1 MRRQPTLALVAVGHR
16 SSLPALRRP
25 SWTSGCGVD
34 DARCRTAREGCRPV
48 STARWVVVGAGG
60 RVGVRLLTALDGQPV
75 RPWTRDD
82 ADLTDRDLVPA
93 TLAKIQA
100 ESADPIIC
108 VNAPGAGLARGGSRC
123 RRSTGPP
130 VDRLR
135 LRCERRRGETPVRR
149 ERPDRRALGVREDQ
163 ARWRESR
170 GHRSGEPTDR
180 HGGSDR
186 GDFWRSSSVDPMPG
200 STTSPTAD
208 RPAGTTS
215 RWRSRPSSG
224 RIGRWSAGSR
234 RRRRRLG
241 WTFGR
246 RTRSWV
252 CGAGSRPVCPNRAPG
267 AAP

>member
-1 MRRQPTLALVAVGHR
+1 M
-16 SSLPALRRP
+16 
-25 SWTSGCGVD
+25 
-34 DARCRTAREGCRPV
+34 

-60 RVGVRLLTALDGQPV
+60 WVGVRLLTALDGQQPV

-108 VNAPGAGLARGGSRC
+108 VNAAAVADVDGAERDPATADLVNAQAPGWLAEGLGPRDLLVQLSTDYVFGANAAGVSLPYDKSAPTAALSVYGRTKRDGEKAAVTDQVSRPTATVDLIGGLLAL
-123 RRSTGPP
+123 
-130 VDRLR
+130 V
-135 LRCERRRGETPVRR
+135 ERR
-149 ERPDRRALGVREDQ
+149 PDAGIYHFTNSGP
-163 ARWRESR
+163 ASR
-170 GHRSGEPTDR
+170 YDVAVAVASEL
-180 HGGSDR
+180 
-186 GDFWRSSSVDPMPG
+186 
-200 STTSPTAD
+200 
-208 RPAGTTS
+208 
-215 RWRSRPSSG
+215 G
-224 RIGRWSAGSR
+224 RIRRWSAGSR